1 MAAEE
6 VELQRREEEREYRLE
21 DISQM
26 LEELAEDGID
36 FEQMVLIPRELE
48 DDMGEMQEEPTPEH
62 VIAALP
68 QRPVETTCECA
79 ICQECLPVNS
89 IATHLKCGHAYH
101 EACIRPWLQKQH
113 TCPICRTDVLAG
125 NERASAENEENE
137 AMRRELLAAQ
147 EREFEEALAMD
158 RARELAATA
167 TEAVATTE
175 AAATTP
181 RMVNTDSSTGSMME
195 ASASMEDAAATT
207 TLSAEA
213 SPADEPLGAA
223 ASPADEPLS
232 AEASPADEPADEPSE
247 AESYEQRMQRLKNE
261 FKAEREA
268 AKAQEEA
275 AKAQQEAAKAQE
287 EAAKA
292 QEQAAKA
299 QADRLEALRALA
311 RLRATFTQ
319 GTYLTAWR
327 SLAPSQPAS
336 KTTEADKLK
345 AAKAIQALLRGH
357 ATRRSTTEGKATG
370 QADLKAQIKALHA
383 EYVSKG
389 MSSNQ
394 AAVVAI
400 QEVKARHAA
409 SSQ

>member
-1 MAAEE
+1 MAQEDAEWRARMAAEE

-68 QRPVETTCECA
+68 QRPVETACECA

-89 IATHLKCGHAYH
+89 IATHLKCGHVYH

-125 NERASAENEENE
+125 NEGASAENEENE

-181 RMVNTDSSTGSMME
+181 RMVSTDSSTGSMME

-275 AKAQQEAAKAQE
+275 AKAQQEAAKAQ
-287 EAAKA
+287 
-292 QEQAAKA
+292 
-299 QADRLEALRALA
+299 ADRLEALRALA

-327 SLAPSQPAS
+327 SLAPSQTAS
-336 KTTEADKLK
+336 KATEADKLK